1 MTSLAPVSVALK
13 FGFLVILYLF
23 VLWVARSARRDLRAG
38 APVATD
44 RRAGQSSSEAASQ
57 PIPADATGFYSASSL
72 GSAGVVNGRGVRDVQ
87 VLQPGDRIEL
97 GSTAIV
103 FEIG

>member
-1 MTSLAPVSVALK
+1 MVA
-13 FGFLVILYLF
+13 
-23 VLWVARSARRDLRAG
+23 DLDSTNG
-38 APVATD
+38 
-44 RRAGQSSSEAASQ
+44 
-57 PIPADATGFYSASSL
+57 L
-72 GSAGVVNGRGVRDVQ
+72 MVNGRGVRDVQ